1 MKKTI
6 AYVLLALLAVSLLG
20 GCNKKSA
27 SSAKNDIT
35 AQIEEMLGTS
45 YENEESGIFGELVGN
60 NQIFSDDEYGRKISE
75 KVEYKITSVDVA
87 GERGTVTV
95 EIKSPDV
102 YAILEEAASE
112 MSSDA
117 DVDMLL
123 VRVSE
128 KLESSHPEISETV
141 TCEIKFQNEKWKLV
155 LCTELLDALSG
166 NLYSAYMGIA
176 DDVIGSVEEG

>member
-75 KVEYKITSVDVA
+75 KVEYEIESVDVK
-87 GERGTVTV
+87 GENGTVTIK
-95 EIKSPDV
+95 IKSPDV
-102 YAILEEAASE
+102 YEILKESVSE
-112 MSSDA
+112 VGNKE
-117 DVDMLL
+117 DVDRLL
-123 VRVSE
+123 AVVSE
-128 KLESSHPEISETV
+128 KLDGNYPEISKTV
-141 TCEIKFQNEKWKLV
+141 TCDIKLENEEWTLV
-155 LCTELLDALSG
+155 FNAEMLNALSG
-166 NLYSAYMGIA
+166 NLYSGYMGIA
-176 DDVIGSVEEG
+176 DGVIESVEEG